1 MTLTPNSEVS
11 RTVEIRVSASALSE
25 LMDKVCADS
34 PPNPVRVIFTN
45 DGASVWTHDMAKTVQ
60 ILATNYPLAGLKV
73 KEPCVILVD
82 PRSFGELLATKF
94 DGTVKITTDAS
105 QPIIVKA
112 KGGANVVY
120 HPADEDDCH
129 CVPDHWVMD
138 KNSDGWTVFTMFDD
152 EPATSRVT
160 ISREELHRGIID
172 MQVAKAPYVVFDFKS
187 SGSSCASGHWGSK
200 TNRSYSAVEAKLEGE
215 DCEVCFTEN
224 LGMLVTKFNSEVV
237 TLQKHSRAPFVII
250 ESGAITMVAS
260 EAQRES

>member
-11 RTVEIRVSASALSE
+11 RTVEIRVGALALSE
-25 LMDKVCADS
+25 LMEKVCADS
-34 PPNPVRVIFTN
+34 PPNPVRIVFTEN
-45 DGASVWTHDMAKTVQ
+45 GASVWTHDMAKTVQ
-60 ILATNYPLAGLKV
+60 ILATDYPLDGLKV
-73 KEPCVILVD
+73 KEPCVLLVD

-94 DGTVKITTDAS
+94 DSAVQITTTAS
-105 QPIIVKA
+105 EPIIIKA

-138 KNSDGWTVFTMFDD
+138 NNSDGWTVFTMFDD
-152 EPATSRVT
+152 ETATSRVT

-172 MQVAKAPYVVFDFKS
+172 MQVAKAPYVVFKFEHG
-187 SGSSCASGHWGSK
+187 GSSCASGHWGSK
-200 TNRSYSAVEAKLEGE
+200 TNRSYSAVEAKVEGD

-224 LGMLVTKFNSEVV
+224 LGMLVTKFASDTVI
-237 TLQKHSRAPFVII
+237 LQKHSRAPFVII